1 MNPLYPKTTTYHL
14 SLWQKRQ
21 AAMLYYY
28 SSLDYLKAL
37 KPKIEELIV
46 MAEMLLER
54 RSILDP
60 LMVSERW
67 GVRDTA
73 ANWSSGGF
81 PALITFREGTMW
93 DIAKRADQC
102 YGITGAN
109 QCARLLRE
117 YSMQWATQEQEEE
130 FRERAEE
137 VFKYAGKIDGVA
149 RQRWS
154 DVTFWFIWER
164 NKQLF
169 PHLPKF
175 KVHLDI
181 EGETGVV
188 PARTGVY
195 VPQDDPLGALQFGWT
210 GGGDEMFEPLQK
222 CQTFNDIGLGAL
234 KAVGRAGLWGD
245 EAGLATFIQQ
255 TPYAIAFPRSDDS
268 AQYQVQCES
277 FTERPCKWYFVE
289 LLEGEFEESDPDAMA
304 DAPGTEPL
312 HPPRKSS
319 GEPCPQA
326 GWWFS
331 SASVHSRR
339 YFRDG
344 AIFPRLEGDY
354 GYTFWLWSPDQSNPS
369 LE

>member
-81 PALITFREGTMW
+81 PALTAFRQSTMW
-93 DIAKRADQC
+93 HIAKRADQF

-137 VFKYAGKIDGVA
+137 VFKYAGKIDGVME
-149 RQRWS
+149 QRW
-154 DVTFWFIWER
+154 DDATFWLIWER
-164 NKQLF
+164 NKQYF
-169 PHLPKF
+169 PRLPKF

-181 EGETGVV
+181 EGESGSV
-188 PARTGVY
+188 PSRTGVY

-210 GGGDEMFEPLQK
+210 GGGEGRFKPLKK
-222 CQTFNDIGLGAL
+222 CQTFNDIGLDAL
-234 KAVGRAGLWGD
+234 KTIGRAGLWGD
-245 EAGLATFIQQ
+245 KAALLKFIQQ
-255 TPYAIAFPRSDDS
+255 SPHASAFPSSNYS
-268 AQYQVQCES
+268 ATLQVMQEA